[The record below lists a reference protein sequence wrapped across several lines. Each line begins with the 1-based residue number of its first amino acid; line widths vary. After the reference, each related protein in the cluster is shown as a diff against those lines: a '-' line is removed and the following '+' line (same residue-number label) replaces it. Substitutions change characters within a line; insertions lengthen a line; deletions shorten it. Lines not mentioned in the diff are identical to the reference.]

1 LATASEYIVT
11 DVPTAK
17 PSERAD
23 TVLAS
28 LAGRTFDVAETLY
41 ILDEGNRLVGLVP
54 MADLL
59 AAASD
64 GKVLG
69 AIMIRNP
76 PAVRPEEDQEDVA
89 MLAIHHDIAAIP
101 VTDDS
106 GRFLGIVPSG
116 ALLRILREEGVEDL
130 HRMAGLIHAREHAF
144 ASLEVNPVLR
154 AWHRL
159 PWLLVG
165 LVGAA
170 LATVVMAGFEEAL
183 TVQVSVAF
191 FVPAIVYLADA
202 VGTQSEAAAVRH
214 LALAEVRLW
223 ALVRGEA
230 LTGILIGAVLG
241 VAAFLL
247 VWLTFGESSLAAA
260 VGLAL
265 FVAGAAAGMIGILLP
280 LMFDRLGADPAYA
293 SGPVGTI
300 IQDVLSLLIY
310 FAVVQ
315 ALLI

>member
-1 LATASEYIVT
+1 MAAAAEH
-11 DVPTAK
+11 
-17 PSERAD
+17 AD
-23 TVLAS
+23 TVLAG
-28 LAGRTFDVAETLY
+28 LAGRRFAVAETLY
-41 ILDEGNRLVGLVP
+41 ILDEGGHLVGLLP
-54 MADLL
+54 MAALL

-64 GKVLG
+64 GTALS
-69 AIMIRNP
+69 AIMIQNP
-76 PAVRPEEDQEDVA
+76 PSVRPREDQEDVA
-89 MLAIHHDIAAIP
+89 MLALHHDIASIP
-101 VTDDS
+101 VTDDA
-106 GRFLGIVPSG
+106 GRFLGVVPSG

-144 ASLEVNPVLR
+144 ASLDINPFRR
-154 AWHRL
+154 AWQRL

-165 LVGAA
+165 LIGAA
-170 LATVVMAGFEEAL
+170 LATAVMAGFEEAL
-183 TVQVSVAF
+183 AAQLSVAF

-202 VGTQSEAAAVRH
+202 VGTQSEAAAVRRI
-214 LALAEVRLW
+214 ALGDMRLW

-230 LTGILIGAVLG
+230 VTGALIGVVLG
-241 VAAFLL
+241 VAAFVL
-247 VWLTFGESSLAAA
+247 VWLAFDQGALAAA

-315 ALLI
+315 ALLL